1 MVLELG
7 TSRVWRKTPATMH
20 EITPNNTAIIR
31 VQPKPKSLAKMSSK
45 RLERLVTRLIQCTTT
60 KKSDGVCKTR
70 NGQGRSGQR
79 PPWWPR
85 ELDFGQPLDQLKT
98 KTQVKWTT
106 LLRQLVEIFYKF
118 CSGKPSH
125 ELQWISKKPKEVT
138 NDENT
143 PKRRRIECLRRL
155 KHRRDSWK
163 SVIDEPL
170 SPVVRLRDILKVP
183 SQEEFMSKLGLQSCG
198 VSSNSDG
205 ESFVRPKPA
214 STRLSQIP
222 TVPFSSDYARVLI
235 AREKLNLDQTHQRRI
250 ERVEWYLKDQA
261 PPRES
266 TPTFPITYEPK
277 SVQDLHTF
285 KFPKRQYYQDSNFV
299 NCVEFLKTL
308 CKPVSVVLER
318 LPEEKQPVSV
328 KPKTDNT
335 KTIRSRAIQKSALVQ
350 KNKIVK
356 NAKVVLR
363 KLHIRKDP
371 LTNTMYPVMRKLR
384 EKNVNPLVLS
394 TK

>member
-1 MVLELG
+1 MVVALG

-20 EITPNNTAIIR
+20 KINPNNATVIR
-31 VQPKPKSLAKMSSK
+31 VRPKPKSLDKMSCKS
-45 RLERLVTRLIQCTTT
+45 LERLVTRLIQCTV

-70 NGQGRSGQR
+70 NGQGRNGQR

-85 ELDFGQPLDQLKT
+85 ELDFGQPLDLLKT

-118 CSGKPSH
+118 CNGKPSH
-125 ELQWISKKPKEVT
+125 ELQWISKKQKEVSS

-143 PKRRRIECLRRL
+143 PKRRRVECLRRL
-155 KHRRDSWK
+155 KHRK
-163 SVIDEPL
+163 SVSNETL
-170 SPVVRLRDILKVP
+170 TPVVRLHDILKVP
-183 SQEEFMSKLGLQSCG
+183 SQEEFMSKLGLQSRG
-198 VSSNSDG
+198 VSGDSTGDA
-205 ESFVRPKPA
+205 FTKPKPA
-214 STRLSQIP
+214 STRLSQMP
-222 TVPFSSDYARVLI
+222 TVPFSSDYGRVLI

-261 PPRES
+261 PPREP
-266 TPTFPITYEPK
+266 TPTFPVTYEAK
-277 SVQDLHTF
+277 SAGDVHTY
-285 KFPKRQYYQDSNFV
+285 KFPKRQYYHDSNFV
-299 NCVEFLKTL
+299 NSVEFLKTL

-318 LPEEKQPVSV
+318 LPFPVKALSN
-328 KPKTDNT
+328 KPVDT
-335 KTIRSRAIQKSALVQ
+335 KTVPSRAIQKSALAQ
-350 KNKIVK
+350 KRPVVK

-371 LTNTMYPVMRKLR
+371 LTNKFYPVLR
-384 EKNVNPLVLS
+384 RLRAKSVVNVNPLVLS